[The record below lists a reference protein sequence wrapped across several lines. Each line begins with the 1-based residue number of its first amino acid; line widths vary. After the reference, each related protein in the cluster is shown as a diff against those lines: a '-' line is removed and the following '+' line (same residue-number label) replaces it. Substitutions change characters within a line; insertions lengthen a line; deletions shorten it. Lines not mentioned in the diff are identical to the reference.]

1 MFTLCMPHKS
11 SIFVP
16 AIPQPAIPP
25 PTSTTYDPNHQC
37 TKCLLTPSG
46 PALCPDALVPTP
58 SLDSLPA
65 NMAAESY
72 IGPPQATSQVS
83 LPSGLQVGER
93 LAPQDIPLPHS
104 HHVYLYTRS
113 SLLLPPSSSLV
124 FSLLRTTLHST
135 YNTLQRNL
143 QRRNAWRIHPTHH
156 VSHPIE
162 GTDRFI
168 HKSQ

>member
-1 MFTLCMPHKS
+1 MMMGDHSFTDAPSARPTPPTRQPTTTPTPSPCTIPH
-11 SIFVP
+11 
-16 AIPQPAIPP
+16 PAIPP

-104 HHVYLYTRS
+104 HHVRLYTRS

-124 FSLLRTTLHST
+124 FSLLRT
-135 YNTLQRNL
+135 NIIQPN
-143 QRRNAWRIHPTHH
+143 
-156 VSHPIE
+156 
-162 GTDRFI
+162 
-168 HKSQ
+168 